1 VELLLMKAFSL
12 GVLKGT
18 IDQVEGQVRVKWVQP
33 RVLDMTQ
40 ISGIRDR
47 LHSWSSQV
55 RNAIIYRLK
64 DSHAHADTSMTL
76 IPPPLPP
83 VAPHHHFC
91 TLYACPTLFSQV
103 ANSAKF
109 LESSAPELLLA
120 TQ

>member
-1 VELLLMKAFSL
+1 MKAFSL

-55 RNAIIYRLK
+55 GDAPINRQK
-64 DSHAHADTSMTL
+64 DSHAQTDTDIDRSMTL
-76 IPPPLPP
+76 IPPPPQP
-83 VAPHHHFC
+83 VETHYHFLVRIPYP
-91 TLYACPTLFSQV
+91 LYAGRQLRQV
-103 ANSAKF
+103 
-109 LESSAPELLLA
+109 PRV
-120 TQ
+120 